1 MIGMCMPELILMR
14 VLTTIITLLRNDLEQ
29 KEDEKETLLYKIMG
43 VDENGNGLQLNLYN
57 VFAQAKK
64 MILNKGNLS
73 INYGYNQK
81 VAQNLSLHI
90 ILPSENATMTIGADE
105 GYMEEAIEDDEGNLQ
120 AAQQYFTQTYKS
132 TYQIMITSNNSAEVM
147 VIYNVLKCMML
158 MLVEQLELLGLRT
171 PEFSGNDIVMQD
183 DLIPTPL
190 FHKVFNVSFQYE
202 NNVPQC
208 LKNDVAKNFYFTMRA
223 IAPQQE

>member
-1 MIGMCMPELILMR
+1 MCMPELILMR
-14 VLTTIITLLRNDLEQ
+14 VLTAIITLLRNDLEQ
-29 KEDEKETLLYKIMG
+29 TEDEKETLLYKIMG
-43 VDENGNGLQLNLYN
+43 VDENGDGLQLNLYN

-208 LKNDVAKNFYFTMRA
+208 LKNDVAKNFYFAMRA

>member
-14 VLTTIITLLRNDLEQ
+14 VLTAIITLLRNDLEQ
-29 KEDEKETLLYKIMG
+29 TEDEKETLLYKIMG

-105 GYMEEAIEDDEGNLQ
+105 GYLEETIEDDEGNLQ

-208 LKNDVAKNFYFTMRA
+208 LKNDVAKNFYFAMRA

>member
-1 MIGMCMPELILMR
+1 MCMPELILMR
-14 VLTTIITLLRNDLEQ
+14 VLTSIITLLRNDLEQ
-29 KEDEKETLLYKIMG
+29 TQDEKETLLYKIMG

>member
-1 MIGMCMPELILMR
+1 MPELILMR
-14 VLTTIITLLRNDLEQ
+14 VLTSIITLLRNDLEQ
-29 KEDEKETLLYKIMG
+29 TQDEKETLLYKIMG

>member
-14 VLTTIITLLRNDLEQ
+14 VLTSIITLLRNDLEQ
-29 KEDEKETLLYKIMG
+29 TQDEKETLLYKIMG

-90 ILPSENATMTIGADE
+90 ILPSENATMAIGADE
-105 GYMEEAIEDDEGNLQ
+105 GYLEEAIENGEGNLQ
-120 AAQQYFTQTYKS
+120 AGQQYFTQMYKS
-132 TYQIMITSNNSAEVM
+132 TYQIMIT
-147 VIYNVLKCMML
+147 
-158 MLVEQLELLGLRT
+158 
-171 PEFSGNDIVMQD
+171 
-183 DLIPTPL
+183 
-190 FHKVFNVSFQYE
+190 
-202 NNVPQC
+202 
-208 LKNDVAKNFYFTMRA
+208 
-223 IAPQQE
+223 

>member
-1 MIGMCMPELILMR
+1 MPELILMR
-14 VLTTIITLLRNDLEQ
+14 VLTSIITLLRNDLEQ
-29 KEDEKETLLYKIMG
+29 TEDEKETLLYKIMG

-208 LKNDVAKNFYFTMRA
+208 LKNDVAKNFYFAMRA